1 MKGTQ
6 SVWLVIHLAR
16 SEDCARRIVDMLT
29 SEGLVVKAHPVYR
42 NLPAQENLYEIVV
55 LKSESDEA
63 RSLLAEHGFM
73 TC

>member
-6 SVWLVIHLAR
+6 SVWLVIHMAR
-16 SEDCARRIVDMLT
+16 SEECADRIIDMLT
-29 SEGLVVKAHPVYR
+29 SEGLIAKAHPVYR

-55 LKSESDEA
+55 LKSESAEA
-63 RSLLAEHGFM
+63 RSLLAERGFM